1 MKYLYPA
8 VFEKEG
14 SKYCIYFPDIA
25 GCNTFGENLQ
35 NAFEMAEDALCLML
49 YDMEENGKQI
59 PSPSDIKKLRY
70 EGNGFVSLISCDT
83 DEYRDRISF

>member
-14 SKYCIYFPDIA
+14 STYCVYFPDIA

-49 YDMEENGKQI
+49 YDMEESGKQI

-83 DEYRDRISF
+83 AEYRDRISF